1 VEYTAEREETMAEVT
16 ETQLPGVGVRY
27 EFTTSDGQRV
37 GVLSHRGG
45 RREIFVYDRRDPDA
59 ASTLLQLSADDTRT
73 LSELLGA
80 SQVTTGIAAAQQQI
94 EGLAIDWLR
103 IPPESRFVGTTI
115 GDGAFRTRTGVSIVA
130 IVHGDTTVPA
140 PGPEYRFEAG
150 DFAVAVGTPEG
161 LGQLRNLLR
170 E

>member
-1 VEYTAEREETMAEVT
+1 MAEVT

-45 RREIFVYDRRDPDA
+45 RREILVYDRRDPDA
-59 ASTLLQLSADDTRT
+59 ASTLLHLSADDTRT
-73 LSELLGA
+73 MSELLGA
-80 SQVTTGIAAAQQQI
+80 SQVTAGIAVAQQQV
-94 EGLAIDWLR
+94 EGLEIDWLR
-103 IPPESRFVGTTI
+103 IPAKSRLVGSSI

-130 IVHGDTTVPA
+130 IIHGDTSVPA
-140 PGPEYRFEAG
+140 PGPEYRFDAG
-150 DFAVAVGTPEG
+150 DVAVAVGTSEG
-161 LGQLRNLLR
+161 LGQLRDLLW